1 LAVEFFAMNEEI
13 DPRSDEKF
21 EARIRRLR
29 GHDAGSN
36 GVEESGEVLA
46 ARRSGLA
53 LAGRIG
59 TEMIAALGVGIG
71 IGIFMDRWLDTKP
84 WLMIVFT
91 LLGSM
96 AGFLSIYRVANGFK
110 YGAGYRRGGQASD
123 KSDTSGI
130 DAEKD

>member
-1 LAVEFFAMNEEI
+1 MNEEI
-13 DPRSDEKF
+13 DPRSDENF

-59 TEMIAALGVGIG
+59 TEMIAALGVGVG

-96 AGFLSIYRVANGFK
+96 AGFLSIYRIANGFK
-110 YGAGYRRGGQASD
+110 YGAGYRRGSGQESDRSD
-123 KSDTSGI
+123 KSGI